1 MAKETVKKVGAGTYQ
16 GAMRAATPW
25 IDEGLKA
32 IREDI
37 RSLRDEFHHEIRG
50 LDAKIDN
57 LKEEMLDRFERQ
69 LATINEVSHR
79 VTRVEGKLEGYMEA
93 LRTIIEPV
101 KVAQKRRVG

>member
-1 MAKETVKKVGAGTYQ
+1 MAKENVKKIGAGAYQ
-16 GAMRAATPW
+16 GAVRAATPW
-25 IDEGLKA
+25 VDEGLKA
-32 IREDI
+32 IRGDI
-37 RSLRDEFHHEIRG
+37 RNLRDEFHQEIRA
-50 LDAKIDN
+50 LDAKVDN

-101 KVAQKRRVG
+101 KVAQRRKVG